1 MKKSLF
7 FLSLLGAIAF
17 SSCSSDDGMGGGE
30 LPGSKETKYLSV
42 NLVAAPGMDKAY
54 PEEAENYEDGTE
66 AENNVNSVRFYFFDS
81 EGNAA
86 AVKKLGE
93 GYVNYYDWT
102 PTKTGAPDAPNV
114 EKTLNATIVIESPA
128 DGSKDRIPEQ
138 VVAVL
143 NPTADVEAKSYS
155 LDELNKVIKDF
166 SATTATIGEEAK
178 SSFVMSNTVYANN
191 NKALVEA
198 VSVKNNLYNT
208 REAALA
214 NPVTIY
220 VERVLAKVR
229 LETAITEGVITLED
243 GTKLYPTFT
252 ADKDQEFNGEKIY
265 AKFLGWNV
273 TATANTS
280 RLMKKINPDWADD
293 LFNGS
298 EPWNFYPYFRSF
310 WAINPESMTYG
321 YGSFN
326 ESKDGSVNL
335 ANAIK
340 GFSSTGT
347 EKNYT
352 YVQENA
358 AVDNN
363 GADPTTPTKV
373 IVAAQL
379 VDKDGEPIE
388 MAEWSFNR
396 YTINGL
402 KDVLLSSS
410 NLYKKTVSGTET
422 TFTPM
427 TRDDI
432 VFKTATVTGD
442 ASSSVSGRY
451 YVYAQLSDAAASETW
466 VTGSDKNAPTVNA
479 NDVLKALGHAKI
491 WKSGYT
497 YYYFDI
503 KHLNKTENG
512 YGKLGVVR
520 NHLYNANIKT
530 LVGLGTPIYDPK
542 EVIYPEMPK
551 EEDTYIAAEI
561 KIVSWRLVPQ
571 DVDFNW

>member
-30 LPGSKETKYLSV
+30 LSGSKETKYLSV

-66 AENNVNSVRFYFFDS
+66 AENNVNSVRFYFFDAN
-81 EGNAA
+81 GNAA
-86 AVKKLGE
+86 SVKKLGDTF
-93 GYVNYYDWT
+93 VNYYDWT

-128 DGSKDRIPEQ
+128 DGTKDGIPEQ

-143 NPTADVEAKSYS
+143 NPTADVEAKSYNLS
-155 LDELNKVIKDF
+155 DLNEVIKDF
-166 SATTATIGEEAK
+166 STTTATVGEETK
-178 SSFVMSNTVYANN
+178 SSFVMSNTVYAN

-208 REAALA
+208 ADAALA

-229 LETAITEGVITLED
+229 LETAITEGVITLEN

-252 ADKDQEFNGEKIY
+252 AEKDQEFNGEKIY

-280 RLMKKINPDWADD
+280 RLMKKINPEWATG
-293 LFNGS
+293 LFNDS
-298 EPWNFYPYFRSF
+298 EPWNFAPYFRSF
-310 WAINPESMTYG
+310 WAINPETMTYS

-326 ESKDGSVNL
+326 ESEDGSVNL

-340 GFSSTGT
+340 GFSLTGT

-358 AVDNN
+358 AVDNS

-379 VDKDGEPIE
+379 VDKDGNSIE

-402 KDVLLSSS
+402 KDALLSSS
-410 NLYKKTVSGTET
+410 NLYKKTVSETAT

-432 VFKTATVTGD
+432 IFKTATATGD
-442 ASSSVSGRY
+442 ANQSTSGRY
-451 YVYAQLSDAAASETW
+451 YVYAQLSDAAEGETW
-466 VTGSDKNAPTVNA
+466 VTGSSEDAPEVNA
-479 NDVLKALGHAKI
+479 NNVLKALGHAKI